1 MPTLCNHFHASV
13 AGALPGLWH
22 RANSWHDRRCRSGEW
37 NKLPSFSLSATSS
50 GNTDEHYMTEIA
62 TNVWLWKIMTH
73 RRANTVTGR
82 GKQTNCVWVISTL
95 QVCRVNNKIKRSN
108 FTVHNMYWD
117 LFTKHLEVV
126 TGHIQTTK
134 GGVGPAKTTT
144 KSWGQHTSTKS
155 LSSCGSPVQERKK
168 KCPEGKKITS
178 ITDEDPK
185 KEKNYV
191 WCFGW
196 LRLRLAKIDEILQSS
211 ARRHYV
217 QGLQLQS
224 TWFWCGIVNF

>member
-108 FTVHNMYWD
+108 ITVHNMYWD
-117 LFTKHLEVV
+117 LFTKHLEVETRV
-126 TGHIQTTK
+126 QGTYKPPRVGLVQRRQQQSPEVSILALSRFHLVAHLSRREKRNVRGEKKSQASQMKIPKRKRIMFDVLGGYGYAWPKLTK
-134 GGVGPAKTTT
+134 FYNQV
-144 KSWGQHTSTKS
+144 
-155 LSSCGSPVQERKK
+155 
-168 KCPEGKKITS
+168 PEGITCRAFNFS
-178 ITDEDPK
+178 
-185 KEKNYV
+185 
-191 WCFGW
+191 
-196 LRLRLAKIDEILQSS
+196 
-211 ARRHYV
+211 
-217 QGLQLQS
+217 QLD
-224 TWFWCGIVNF
+224 FDAG